1 VTPGNGLSAP
11 AGGFAFLAPA
21 QDACEGDACVIPGAA
36 VATATE
42 GVPSLLGGDVRDR
55 RVER

>member
-1 VTPGNGLSAP
+1 MTAGNGLSAP
-11 AGGFAFLAPA
+11 IGGFAFLAPA
-21 QDACEGDACVIPGAA
+21 QDACEGDACVIPGAS
-36 VATATE
+36 VATE